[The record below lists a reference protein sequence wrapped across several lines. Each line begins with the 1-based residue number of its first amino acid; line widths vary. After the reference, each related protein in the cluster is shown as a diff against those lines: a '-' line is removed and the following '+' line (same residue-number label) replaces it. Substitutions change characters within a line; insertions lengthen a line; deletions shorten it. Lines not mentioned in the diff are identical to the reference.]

1 MWTWSHSLG
10 GIRGLIPCDTEL
22 IPKLS
27 SFQGHS
33 RKDQHFPDQA
43 RPGQDLDEKMWIGHK
58 FVGASM
64 VGRVTGSV
72 IDASPWICLSKALEN
87 ERPVILDSKSFI
99 LLSHVSCLEVKLVC
113 VHV

>member
-1 MWTWSHSLG
+1 VVCLGKGWSSVLGPMDKVPQDENKTKCSHSIGSFL
-10 GIRGLIPCDTEL
+10 CD
-22 IPKLS
+22 S
-27 SFQGHS
+27 CQ
-33 RKDQHFPDQA
+33 
-43 RPGQDLDEKMWIGHK
+43 QDLDEKMWIGHK